1 MFMVA
6 RMAIHSL
13 KACFNLIKRLN
24 RPKVLS
30 HIAVMDPNNS
40 DNDLDSLKNSL
51 SRNPITARVFLFSLS
66 VLFVVLLVA
75 TNSFFTSKYLN
86 DIKQEGEIR
95 LTQNERNIVSE
106 LQKNSVIP
114 QFLVRDQSIWNA
126 LLSNNFSSLPQMF
139 SEFINEISIE
149 SITLMDRTG
158 QIVAVAGKEN
168 LNVNS
173 SNKIIFNTAI
183 STNDTVMNIIEKNE
197 NEFGF
202 FYSRK
207 IENDQ
212 RVLGVLSIEVDLKKF
227 ETSWK
232 SARDRIFISNS
243 EGKIVLAT
251 EPTWKGLSD
260 DLAWKNQNSKNIIKR
275 GYSVAKGWVDSNES
289 DQYFN
294 DSSFVRF
301 NKNIPILNWKISS
314 FENYSGV
321 RERVNTILAL
331 EILIFL
337 LLLVLSLYSLNRK
350 KILRL
355 NLFEEETIKLREL
368 NKKLETEM
376 EQRKRVEKNLL
387 AVEQTLEQHSKLAA
401 LGEMSAA
408 ISHELNQP
416 LAAMKTY
423 LAGAS
428 LLLKRNRPQETVAA
442 LMRIDGLIHR
452 MGEITKQLK
461 SFARKNTESFVP
473 LNFNDAILE
482 AMSIMEPQLKQSGIK
497 IDTNIPSEP
506 VLIVGDQQ
514 RLEQV
519 IINLIRNAI
528 DALDDTELPSITIS
542 LYKNNSVR
550 FSIRDNGKGINNLEK
565 LFEPFQTSKDPGN
578 GLGLGLAISSNI
590 ISELGGSLSGENL
603 TPTGAEFTIKLPLF
617 DPSRVNVVEENQTK
631 MRETL

>member
-1 MFMVA
+1 MVV
-6 RMAIHSL
+6 RTAIHSL

-30 HIAVMDPNNS
+30 HIAVMDPINS
-40 DNDLDSLKNSL
+40 DNDLDSLENSR
-51 SRNPITARVFLFSLS
+51 SRNPIRARVFLFSLS

-75 TNSFFTSKYLN
+75 TNSFFTSKYLD

-95 LTQNERNIVSE
+95 LAQNERNIVNE

-126 LLSNNFSSLPQMF
+126 LLSNSFSLLPKMF
-139 SEFINEISIE
+139 LEFIDEISIE

-227 ETSWK
+227 ENSWK
-232 SARDRIFISNS
+232 SAGERIFISNG

-251 EPTWKGLSD
+251 EPTWKGLSE

-275 GYSVAKGWVDSNES
+275 GYSVAKGWVDSNEN

-497 IDTNIPSEP
+497 INTNIPSEP

-542 LYKNNSVR
+542 LYKNNSVS
-550 FSIRDNGKGINNLEK
+550 FSIRDNGKGINDLET
-565 LFEPFQTSKDPGN
+565 LFEPFQTSKDPGK

-603 TPTGAEFTIKLPLF
+603 TTTGAEFTIKLPLF

>member
-1 MFMVA
+1 
-6 RMAIHSL
+6 
-13 KACFNLIKRLN
+13 
-24 RPKVLS
+24 
-30 HIAVMDPNNS
+30 MDPNNS
-40 DNDLDSLKNSL
+40 DNDLDSLENSR
-51 SRNPITARVFLFSLS
+51 SRNPIRARVFLFSLS

-95 LTQNERNIVSE
+95 LTQNERNIVNE

-114 QFLVRDQSIWNA
+114 RFLVRDQSIWNA

-139 SEFINEISIE
+139 FEFTDEISIE
-149 SITLMDRTG
+149 SMTLMDRTG

-183 STNDTVMNIIEKNE
+183 STNDTVMNIIEKDE

-212 RVLGVLSIEVDLKKF
+212 TVLGVLSIEVDLKKF
-227 ETSWK
+227 ENSWK
-232 SARDRIFISNS
+232 SAGELIFISNG

-251 EPTWKGLSD
+251 EPTWKGLSE
-260 DLAWKNQNSKNIIKR
+260 DLAWKNQNSKNILKR
-275 GYSVAKGWVDSNES
+275 GFSVAKGWVDSNES

-301 NKNIPILNWKISS
+301 NKNIPILNWKMSS
-314 FENYSGV
+314 FENYSSV

-368 NKKLETEM
+368 NKKLKTEM

-428 LLLKRNRPQETVAA
+428 LLLKRNRPHETIAA
-442 LMRIDGLIHR
+442 LIRIDGLIHR

-461 SFARKNTESFVP
+461 SFARKNTESFIP

-482 AMSIMEPQLKQSGIK
+482 AMSIMEPQLKQSRIK
-497 IDTNIPSEP
+497 LDTNIPSEP

-550 FSIRDNGKGINNLEK
+550 FSIRDNGKGINNLET
-565 LFEPFQTSKDPGN
+565 LFEPFQTSKDPGK

-631 MRETL
+631 LRETL

>member
-1 MFMVA
+1 
-6 RMAIHSL
+6 MAIHSL

-40 DNDLDSLKNSL
+40 DNDLDSLENSL
-51 SRNPITARVFLFSLS
+51 SRNPIRARVFLFSLS

-95 LTQNERNIVSE
+95 LTQNERNIVNE

-139 SEFINEISIE
+139 SEFIDEISIE

-227 ETSWK
+227 ENSWK
-232 SARDRIFISNS
+232 SAGDRIFISNG

-301 NKNIPILNWKISS
+301 NKNIPILNWKMSS

-550 FSIRDNGKGINNLEK
+550 FSIRDNGKGINDLEK
-565 LFEPFQTSKDPGN
+565 LFEPFQTSKDPGK

>member
-1 MFMVA
+1 
-6 RMAIHSL
+6 
-13 KACFNLIKRLN
+13 
-24 RPKVLS
+24 
-30 HIAVMDPNNS
+30 MDPINS
-40 DNDLDSLKNSL
+40 DNDLDSLENSL

-95 LTQNERNIVSE
+95 LTQNERNIVNE

-139 SEFINEISIE
+139 FEFIDEISIE

-183 STNDTVMNIIEKNE
+183 STNDTVMNIIEKDE

-227 ETSWK
+227 ENSWK
-232 SARDRIFISNS
+232 SAGERIFISNG

-251 EPTWKGLSD
+251 EPTWKGLSE

-550 FSIRDNGKGINNLEK
+550 FSIRDNGKGINDLEK
-565 LFEPFQTSKDPGN
+565 LFEPFQTSKDPGK

>member
-1 MFMVA
+1 
-6 RMAIHSL
+6 
-13 KACFNLIKRLN
+13 
-24 RPKVLS
+24 
-30 HIAVMDPNNS
+30 MDPINS
-40 DNDLDSLKNSL
+40 DNDLDSLENSL

-95 LTQNERNIVSE
+95 LTQNERNIVNE

-139 SEFINEISIE
+139 SEFIDEISIE

-183 STNDTVMNIIEKNE
+183 STNDTVMNIIEKDE

-227 ETSWK
+227 ENSWK
-232 SARDRIFISNS
+232 SAGERIFISNG

-251 EPTWKGLSD
+251 EPTWKGLSE

-301 NKNIPILNWKISS
+301 NKNIPILNWKMSS

-550 FSIRDNGKGINNLEK
+550 FSIRDNGKGINDLEK
-565 LFEPFQTSKDPGN
+565 LFEPFQTSKDPGK

>member
-1 MFMVA
+1 
-6 RMAIHSL
+6 MAIHSL
-13 KACFNLIKRLN
+13 KACFNPIKLLN

-30 HIAVMDPNNS
+30 HIAVMDPINS
-40 DNDLDSLKNSL
+40 DNDLDSLENSL

-139 SEFINEISIE
+139 LEFIDEISIE

-183 STNDTVMNIIEKNE
+183 STNDTVMNIIEKDE

-227 ETSWK
+227 ENSWK
-232 SARDRIFISNS
+232 SAGERIFISNG

-251 EPTWKGLSD
+251 EPTWKGLSE

-301 NKNIPILNWKISS
+301 NKNIPILNWKMSS

-368 NKKLETEM
+368 SKKLETEM

-442 LMRIDGLIHR
+442 LMRIDSLIHR

-550 FSIRDNGKGINNLEK
+550 FSIRDNGKGINDLEK
-565 LFEPFQTSKDPGN
+565 LFEPFQTSKDPGK

-617 DPSRVNVVEENQTK
+617 DPSRVNVVKENQTK

>member
-1 MFMVA
+1 
-6 RMAIHSL
+6 
-13 KACFNLIKRLN
+13 
-24 RPKVLS
+24 
-30 HIAVMDPNNS
+30 MDPVNS
-40 DNDLDSLKNSL
+40 YNDLDSLENSR
-51 SRNPITARVFLFSLS
+51 SRNPIRARVFLLSLS
-66 VLFVVLLVA
+66 VLFIVLLVT

-95 LTQNERNIVSE
+95 LTQNERNIVNE
-106 LQKNSVIP
+106 LQKNSVVP
-114 QFLVRDQSIWNA
+114 QFLVRDQSIRKA
-126 LLSNNFSSLPQMF
+126 LLSNEFSSLPKIF
-139 SEFINEISIE
+139 FEFIDEISIA
-149 SITLMDRTG
+149 SITLFDKTG
-158 QIVAVAGKEN
+158 QIVALAGKES
-168 LNVNS
+168 LNTNS
-173 SNKIIFNTAI
+173 SNNIIFNTAI
-183 STNDTVMNIIEKNE
+183 STNDTVMNIIEKDAK
-197 NEFGF
+197 EFGF

-207 IENDQ
+207 IENDLK
-212 RVLGVLSIEVDLKKF
+212 VLGVLSIEVDLKKF
-227 ETSWK
+227 ENSWK
-232 SARDRIFISNS
+232 SAGETIFISNG

-251 EPTWKGLSD
+251 EPRWKGLSTD
-260 DLAWKNQNSKNIIKR
+260 IVWQNQTSKNILKR
-275 GYSVAKGWVDSNES
+275 GYSVAKGLVDFKESNL
-289 DQYFN
+289 YLN
-294 DSSFVRF
+294 DSSVVRF
-301 NKNIPILNWKISS
+301 SKKIPILKWDMSS
-314 FENYSGV
+314 FENYSSV

-337 LLLVLSLYSLNRK
+337 LLLVLSLYSLNRR

-376 EQRKRVEKNLL
+376 EQRRRVEKNLL

-442 LMRIDGLIHR
+442 LMRIDSLIHR

-473 LNFNDAILE
+473 LNFNDAILA
-482 AMSIMEPQLKQSGIK
+482 AMSIMEPQLTQSRIK
-497 IDTNIPSEP
+497 IETNIPSEP
-506 VLIVGDQQ
+506 VLIIGDQQ

-565 LFEPFQTSKDPGN
+565 LFEPFQTSKDPGK

>member
-1 MFMVA
+1 
-6 RMAIHSL
+6 MAIHSL

-30 HIAVMDPNNS
+30 HIAVMDPINS
-40 DNDLDSLKNSL
+40 DNDLDSLENSL

-95 LTQNERNIVSE
+95 LTQNERNIVNE

-139 SEFINEISIE
+139 FEFIDEISIE

-227 ETSWK
+227 ENSWK
-232 SARDRIFISNS
+232 SAGDRIFISNG

-251 EPTWKGLSD
+251 EPTWKGLSE

-565 LFEPFQTSKDPGN
+565 LFEPFQTSKDPGK

>member
-1 MFMVA
+1 
-6 RMAIHSL
+6 
-13 KACFNLIKRLN
+13 
-24 RPKVLS
+24 
-30 HIAVMDPNNS
+30 MDPINS
-40 DNDLDSLKNSL
+40 DNDLDSLENSL

-139 SEFINEISIE
+139 FEFINEISIE

-227 ETSWK
+227 ENSWK
-232 SARDRIFISNS
+232 SAGERIFISNG

-301 NKNIPILNWKISS
+301 NKNIPILNWKMSS

-565 LFEPFQTSKDPGN
+565 LFEPFQTSKDPGK

>member
-1 MFMVA
+1 
-6 RMAIHSL
+6 
-13 KACFNLIKRLN
+13 
-24 RPKVLS
+24 
-30 HIAVMDPNNS
+30 MDPINS
-40 DNDLDSLKNSL
+40 DNDLDSLENSL
-51 SRNPITARVFLFSLS
+51 SRNPIRARVFLFSLS

-95 LTQNERNIVSE
+95 LTQNERNIVNE

-227 ETSWK
+227 ENSWK
-232 SARDRIFISNS
+232 SAGERIFISNG

-301 NKNIPILNWKISS
+301 NKNIPILNWKMSS

-550 FSIRDNGKGINNLEK
+550 FSIRDNGKGINDLEK
-565 LFEPFQTSKDPGN
+565 LFEPFQTSKDPGK

>member
-1 MFMVA
+1 
-6 RMAIHSL
+6 MAIHSL

-30 HIAVMDPNNS
+30 HIAVMDPINS
-40 DNDLDSLKNSL
+40 DNDLDSLENSL

-95 LTQNERNIVSE
+95 LTQNERNIVNE

-139 SEFINEISIE
+139 FEFIDEISIE

-227 ETSWK
+227 ENSWK
-232 SARDRIFISNS
+232 SAGERIFISNG

-251 EPTWKGLSD
+251 EPTWKGLSE

-301 NKNIPILNWKISS
+301 NKNIPILNWKMSS

-550 FSIRDNGKGINNLEK
+550 FSIRDNGKGINDLEK
-565 LFEPFQTSKDPGN
+565 LFEPFQTSKDPGK

>member
-1 MFMVA
+1 
-6 RMAIHSL
+6 
-13 KACFNLIKRLN
+13 
-24 RPKVLS
+24 
-30 HIAVMDPNNS
+30 MDPINS
-40 DNDLDSLKNSL
+40 DNDLDSLENSL

-227 ETSWK
+227 ENSWK
-232 SARDRIFISNS
+232 SAGERIFISNG

-565 LFEPFQTSKDPGN
+565 LFEPFQTSKDPGK

>member
-1 MFMVA
+1 
-6 RMAIHSL
+6 MAIHSL

-30 HIAVMDPNNS
+30 HIAVMDPINS
-40 DNDLDSLKNSL
+40 DNDLDSLENSL
-51 SRNPITARVFLFSLS
+51 SRNPIRARVFLFSLS

-95 LTQNERNIVSE
+95 LTQNERNIVNE

-139 SEFINEISIE
+139 FEFIDEISIE

-227 ETSWK
+227 ENSWK
-232 SARDRIFISNS
+232 SAGERIFISNG

-301 NKNIPILNWKISS
+301 NKNIPILNWKMSS

-550 FSIRDNGKGINNLEK
+550 FSIRDNGKGINDLEK
-565 LFEPFQTSKDPGN
+565 LFEPFQTSKDPGK

>member
-1 MFMVA
+1 
-6 RMAIHSL
+6 MAIHSL

-30 HIAVMDPNNS
+30 HIAVMDPINS
-40 DNDLDSLKNSL
+40 DNDLDSLENSL

-212 RVLGVLSIEVDLKKF
+212 RALGVLSIEVDLKKF
-227 ETSWK
+227 ENSWK
-232 SARDRIFISNS
+232 SAGDRIFISNS

-565 LFEPFQTSKDPGN
+565 LFEPFQTSKDPGK

>member
-1 MFMVA
+1 
-6 RMAIHSL
+6 MAIHSL

-30 HIAVMDPNNS
+30 HIAVMDPINS
-40 DNDLDSLKNSL
+40 DNDLDSLENSR
-51 SRNPITARVFLFSLS
+51 SRNPIRARVFLFSLS

-95 LTQNERNIVSE
+95 LTQNERNIVNE

-139 SEFINEISIE
+139 FEFIDEISIE

-183 STNDTVMNIIEKNE
+183 STNDTVMNIIEKDE

-227 ETSWK
+227 ENSWK
-232 SARDRIFISNS
+232 SAGERIFISNG

-301 NKNIPILNWKISS
+301 NKNIPILNWKMSS

-428 LLLKRNRPQETVAA
+428 LLLKRNRPHETIAA

-550 FSIRDNGKGINNLEK
+550 FSIRDNGKGINDLEK
-565 LFEPFQTSKDPGN
+565 LFEPFQTSKDPGK

>member
-1 MFMVA
+1 
-6 RMAIHSL
+6 MAIHSL

-30 HIAVMDPNNS
+30 HIAVMDPINS
-40 DNDLDSLKNSL
+40 DNDLDSLENSR
-51 SRNPITARVFLFSLS
+51 SRNPIRARVFLFSLS

-95 LTQNERNIVSE
+95 LTQNERNIVNE

-139 SEFINEISIE
+139 FEFIDEISIE

-227 ETSWK
+227 ENSWK
-232 SARDRIFISNS
+232 SAGERIFISNG

-251 EPTWKGLSD
+251 EPTWKGLSE

-301 NKNIPILNWKISS
+301 NKNIPILNWKMSS

-565 LFEPFQTSKDPGN
+565 LFEPFQTSKDPGK

>member
-1 MFMVA
+1 
-6 RMAIHSL
+6 MAIHSL

-30 HIAVMDPNNS
+30 HIAVMDPVNS
-40 DNDLDSLKNSL
+40 DNDLDSLENSL

-75 TNSFFTSKYLN
+75 TNSFFTSKYSN

-95 LTQNERNIVSE
+95 LTQNERNIVNE

-126 LLSNNFSSLPQMF
+126 LLSNNFSLLPQMF
-139 SEFINEISIE
+139 FEFIDEISIE

-227 ETSWK
+227 ENSWK
-232 SARDRIFISNS
+232 SAGDRIFISNG

-565 LFEPFQTSKDPGN
+565 LFEPFQTSKDPGK

>member
-1 MFMVA
+1 
-6 RMAIHSL
+6 MAIHSL
-13 KACFNLIKRLN
+13 KACFNPIKLLN

-30 HIAVMDPNNS
+30 HIAVMDPINS
-40 DNDLDSLKNSL
+40 DNDLDSLENSL

-227 ETSWK
+227 ENSWK
-232 SARDRIFISNS
+232 SAGERIFISNG

-251 EPTWKGLSD
+251 EPAWKGLSE

-301 NKNIPILNWKISS
+301 NKNIPILNWKMSS

-550 FSIRDNGKGINNLEK
+550 FSIRDNGKGINDLET
-565 LFEPFQTSKDPGN
+565 LFEPFQTSKDPGK

>member
-1 MFMVA
+1 
-6 RMAIHSL
+6 MAIHSL

-30 HIAVMDPNNS
+30 HIAVMDPINS
-40 DNDLDSLKNSL
+40 DNDLDSLENSL

-139 SEFINEISIE
+139 FEFIDEISIE

-183 STNDTVMNIIEKNE
+183 STNDTVMNIIEKDE

-227 ETSWK
+227 ENSWK
-232 SARDRIFISNS
+232 SAGERIFISNG

-251 EPTWKGLSD
+251 EPTWKGLSE

-550 FSIRDNGKGINNLEK
+550 FSIRDNGKGINDLEK
-565 LFEPFQTSKDPGN
+565 LFEPFQTSKDPGK

>member
-1 MFMVA
+1 
-6 RMAIHSL
+6 MAIHSL

-30 HIAVMDPNNS
+30 HIAVMDPINS
-40 DNDLDSLKNSL
+40 DNDLDSLENSL

-139 SEFINEISIE
+139 FEFIDEISIE

-227 ETSWK
+227 ENSWK
-232 SARDRIFISNS
+232 SAGERIFISNG

-301 NKNIPILNWKISS
+301 NKNIPILNWKMSS

-542 LYKNNSVR
+542 LEKNNSVR

-565 LFEPFQTSKDPGN
+565 LFEPFQTSKDPGK

>member
-1 MFMVA
+1 
-6 RMAIHSL
+6 MAIHSL

-30 HIAVMDPNNS
+30 HIAVMDPINS
-40 DNDLDSLKNSL
+40 DNDLDSLENSL

-139 SEFINEISIE
+139 FEFIDEISIE

-183 STNDTVMNIIEKNE
+183 STNDTVMNIIEKDE

-227 ETSWK
+227 ENSWK
-232 SARDRIFISNS
+232 SAGERIFISNG

-251 EPTWKGLSD
+251 EPTWKGLSE

-275 GYSVAKGWVDSNES
+275 GYSVAKGWVDSNER

-301 NKNIPILNWKISS
+301 NKNIPILNWKMSS

-550 FSIRDNGKGINNLEK
+550 FSIRDNGKGINDLEK
-565 LFEPFQTSKDPGN
+565 LFEPFQTSKDPGK

>member
-1 MFMVA
+1 
-6 RMAIHSL
+6 MAIHSL

-30 HIAVMDPNNS
+30 HIAVMDPINS
-40 DNDLDSLKNSL
+40 DNDLDSLENSL

-139 SEFINEISIE
+139 FEFIDEISIE

-227 ETSWK
+227 ENSWK
-232 SARDRIFISNS
+232 SAGERIFISNG

-301 NKNIPILNWKISS
+301 NKNIPILNWKMSS

-565 LFEPFQTSKDPGN
+565 LFEPFQTSKDPGK

>member
-1 MFMVA
+1 
-6 RMAIHSL
+6 MAIHSL

-30 HIAVMDPNNS
+30 HIAVMDPINS
-40 DNDLDSLKNSL
+40 DNDLDSLENSL

-95 LTQNERNIVSE
+95 LTQNERNIVNE

-139 SEFINEISIE
+139 FEFIDEISIE

-183 STNDTVMNIIEKNE
+183 STNDTVMNIIEKDE

-227 ETSWK
+227 ENSWK
-232 SARDRIFISNS
+232 SAGERIFISNG

-251 EPTWKGLSD
+251 EPTWKGLSE

-565 LFEPFQTSKDPGN
+565 LFEPFQTSKDPGK

>member
-1 MFMVA
+1 
-6 RMAIHSL
+6 MAIHSL

-30 HIAVMDPNNS
+30 HIAVMDPINS
-40 DNDLDSLKNSL
+40 DNDLDSLENSL

-86 DIKQEGEIR
+86 DIKREGEIR
-95 LTQNERNIVSE
+95 LKQNERNIVSE

-227 ETSWK
+227 ENSWK
-232 SARDRIFISNS
+232 SAGDRIFISNG

-251 EPTWKGLSD
+251 EPKWKGLSD

-321 RERVNTILAL
+321 RERVNPILAL

-497 IDTNIPSEP
+497 IETNIPSEP

-550 FSIRDNGKGINNLEK
+550 FSIRDNGKGINDLEK
-565 LFEPFQTSKDPGN
+565 LFEPFQTSKDPGK

>member
-1 MFMVA
+1 
-6 RMAIHSL
+6 MAIHSL

-30 HIAVMDPNNS
+30 HIAVMDPINS
-40 DNDLDSLKNSL
+40 DNDLDSLENSL

-95 LTQNERNIVSE
+95 LTQNESNIVNE

-227 ETSWK
+227 ENSWK
-232 SARDRIFISNS
+232 SAGDRIFISNG

-251 EPTWKGLSD
+251 EPTWKGLSE

-289 DQYFN
+289 NQYFN

-565 LFEPFQTSKDPGN
+565 LFEPFQTSKDPGK

-617 DPSRVNVVEENQTK
+617 DPSRVNVVEENQTI
-631 MRETL
+631 MGETL

>member
-1 MFMVA
+1 
-6 RMAIHSL
+6 MAIHSL
-13 KACFNLIKRLN
+13 KACFNLIKHLN

-30 HIAVMDPNNS
+30 HIAVMDPINS
-40 DNDLDSLKNSL
+40 DNDLDSLENSL

-183 STNDTVMNIIEKNE
+183 STNDTVMNIIETNE
-197 NEFGF
+197 KEFGF
-202 FYSRK
+202 FHSRK

-227 ETSWK
+227 ENSWK
-232 SARDRIFISNS
+232 SAGERIFISNG

-251 EPTWKGLSD
+251 EPTWKGLSE
-260 DLAWKNQNSKNIIKR
+260 DLAWKNPNSKNIIKR

-289 DQYFN
+289 NQYFN

-550 FSIRDNGKGINNLEK
+550 FLIRDNGKGINNLEK
-565 LFEPFQTSKDPGN
+565 LFEPFQTSKDPGK

>member
-1 MFMVA
+1 
-6 RMAIHSL
+6 MAIHSL

-30 HIAVMDPNNS
+30 HIAVMDPINS
-40 DNDLDSLKNSL
+40 DNDLDSLENSL

-139 SEFINEISIE
+139 FEFIDEISIE

-227 ETSWK
+227 ENSWK
-232 SARDRIFISNS
+232 SAGDRIFISNG

-301 NKNIPILNWKISS
+301 NKNIPILNWKMSS

-565 LFEPFQTSKDPGN
+565 LFEPFQTSKDPGK

>member
-1 MFMVA
+1 
-6 RMAIHSL
+6 
-13 KACFNLIKRLN
+13 
-24 RPKVLS
+24 
-30 HIAVMDPNNS
+30 MDPINS
-40 DNDLDSLKNSL
+40 DNDLDSLENSL

-95 LTQNERNIVSE
+95 LTQNERNIVNE

-227 ETSWK
+227 ENSWK
-232 SARDRIFISNS
+232 SAGERIFISNG

-251 EPTWKGLSD
+251 EPTWKGLSE

-550 FSIRDNGKGINNLEK
+550 FSIRDNGKGINDLEK
-565 LFEPFQTSKDPGN
+565 LFEPFQTSKDPGK